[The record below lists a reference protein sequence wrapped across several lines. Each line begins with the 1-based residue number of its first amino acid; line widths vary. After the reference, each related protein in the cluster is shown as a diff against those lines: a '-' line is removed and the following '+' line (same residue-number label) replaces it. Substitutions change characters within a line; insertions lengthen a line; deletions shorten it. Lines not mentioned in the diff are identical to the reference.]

1 VKKSRYPRPS
11 SLLGFV
17 IVASFAVA
25 GCGYHFAAS
34 GDMIPSN
41 AQTIYVERFGNNTR
55 ETGVNDELMRYIK
68 DEIAMHKRLTVVDSP
83 DGADLELSGTVKR
96 AYQTPINFNSVL
108 EPTSY
113 RNSMYVSAS
122 LKDLRTKKVIW
133 SAARIGS
140 APNGPIVAQNI
151 VTTTPSFLQQN
162 LRGGDIA
169 QMTDIET
176 AQSQTAVAQDT
187 MMSRLAHTMYVDM
200 SEGF

>member
-17 IVASFAVA
+17 IAASFGVA

-34 GDMIPSN
+34 GDSLPSN

-68 DEIAMHKRLTVVDSP
+68 DEIAMHRRLKVVDSP
-83 DGADLELSGTVKR
+83 DGADLELSGEVKR
-96 AYQTPINFNSVL
+96 AYQTPVNFNAVL

-122 LKDLRTKKVIW
+122 LKDLHTKKVIW

-140 APNGPIVAQNI
+140 APTGPIVAQNI

-169 QMTDIET
+169 GMTDLET